1 MIDYSE
7 GYLAL
12 KQRLDEFWKATLE
25 KRYNDARRLCDEIVV
40 EARLIKGQ
48 LKIQA
53 DKEERNG

>member
-12 KQRLDEFWKATLE
+12 KQKLDEFWKATLE
-25 KRYNDARRLCDEIVV
+25 KRYNDARGLCDEIVV

>member
-12 KQRLDEFWKATLE
+12 KQKLDVLWQATLE
-25 KRYNDARRLCDEIVV
+25 KRYNDARGLCDEIVV
-40 EARLIKGQ
+40 EARMIKGQ